1 MPVVMNWHFELKDTQ
16 ILIPGIFAYCAY
28 IACNPQ
34 NVVGRLWGHQTH
46 NSRDII
52 FPKRCNCRD
61 TIATITQTLFAK
73 LIGNLGKPNSA
84 DTVCQI

>member
-1 MPVVMNWHFELKDTQ
+1 
-16 ILIPGIFAYCAY
+16 
-28 IACNPQ
+28 
-34 NVVGRLWGHQTH
+34 LWGHQTH